1 MKAKDVRELI
11 VSEVADDELPH
22 RVELI
27 DISGVSVYGVGVT
40 LAKAAMSAF
49 SAGGMFPSEEYPY
62 RTDKELARFIFWNF
76 GGGENWVKIIRALN
90 K

>member
-1 MKAKDVRELI
+1 MKAEEVRELI
-11 VSEVADDELPH
+11 ISERCDVELPYH
-22 RVELI
+22 IELV
-27 DISGVSVYGVGVT
+27 DGAGASAYGDGVT

-49 SAGGMFPSEEYPY
+49 SAGGMFPSNEYPY

-76 GGGENWVKIIRALN
+76 GGGENWVKIIKALN

>member
-1 MKAKDVRELI
+1 METKDVRELI
-11 VSEVADDELPH
+11 VSEVVNDELPH
-22 RVELI
+22 RIELVGE
-27 DISGVSVYGVGVT
+27 SGTSVYGAGIT
-40 LAKAAMSAF
+40 LANAAMSAF
-49 SAGGMFPSEEYPY
+49 SAGGMFPNDEYPY